1 MSSRDTGPRL
11 GRGLA
16 ALLGEAAAP
25 AAMIRPIPIAFLE
38 PGPFQPRNAIAPE
51 ALAELADSIRRQG
64 VLQPVLARPTPGQAN
79 RYQIIAGERRWRAA
93 QVAGLHEIPV
103 LVRDLADSDA
113 MAASLVENLQRQD
126 LNAIEEAEG
135 YRRLVSEFGLTQE
148 ELGAAV
154 GKSRSHVANLI
165 RLLQLPPTVRAE
177 VQSGALSAGHAR
189 ALLSHPDP
197 AKGAL
202 QVIARGLNV
211 RQTEAML
218 HPTRRPK
225 PVRHDETV
233 ALEQELSSLLG
244 LKVSVAFDGKAGHVQ
259 LHYRSLEQ
267 LDAVVAL
274 LRHR

>member
-25 AAMIRPIPIAFLE
+25 AAAIRPIPIAFLE

-93 QVAGLHEIPV
+93 QVVGLREIPV

-148 ELGAAV
+148 ELGTAV

-165 RLLQLPPTVRAE
+165 RLLQLPPTVHAE

-189 ALLSHPDP
+189 ALLGHPDP

-218 HPTRRPK
+218 HPKRRPK

-233 ALEQELSSLLG
+233 ALEQELSRLLG

-259 LHYRSLEQ
+259 LHYRTLEQ
-267 LDAVVAL
+267 LDALVAL